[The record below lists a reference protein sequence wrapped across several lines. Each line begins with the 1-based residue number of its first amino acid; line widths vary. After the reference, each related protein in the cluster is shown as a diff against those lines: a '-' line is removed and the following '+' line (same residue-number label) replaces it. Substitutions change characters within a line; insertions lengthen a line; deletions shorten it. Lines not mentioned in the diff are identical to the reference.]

1 MDERETACGKTYLLC
16 NEEHPVH
23 RCRCR
28 RPAGHDTHHEGPQG
42 RDDILWTNDGGTLR
56 TIRRQTPTPEEAA
69 QAMGVLRAEQR
80 ARETDEPTEK
90 AAVVALGL
98 PLAIGIILLRP
109 YAVLQV
115 AAWYGY
121 GPGPTVRAVLV
132 LMAVFLIL
140 GAGRAK
146 GTPRGYQLLRNLCST
161 YLWVGV
167 AVGLAWL
174 FR

>member
-1 MDERETACGKTYLLC
+1 MRACEICREV
-16 NEEHPVH
+16 HPVH
-23 RCRCR
+23 GCQCR
-28 RPAGHDTHHEGPQG
+28 RPAGHDTHHQAAQG
-42 RDDILWTNDGGTLR
+42 RDDILWTNDDGTLR

-69 QAMGVLRAEQR
+69 QAMDALRAGQR
-80 ARETDEPTEK
+80 AREADDEPAEK

-109 YAVLQV
+109 YAMLQV

-121 GPGPTVRAVLV
+121 GPGPTARAVLV
-132 LMAVFLIL
+132 LMAVLLIW

-146 GTPRGYQLLRNLCST
+146 KDVPRGYQVLRNLLSA
-161 YLWVGV
+161 YLWIGV

-174 FR
+174 FRAWEAM

>member
-1 MDERETACGKTYLLC
+1 MTDERETACGET
-16 NEEHPVH
+16 HPVH
-23 RCRCR
+23 RCLCR
-28 RPAGHDTHHEGPQG
+28 RPAGHDTHHQAAQG
-42 RDDILWTNDGGTLR
+42 RDDILWTNDHGTLR
-56 TIRRQTPTPEEAA
+56 TIRRQTPTPEDAA
-69 QAMGVLRAEQR
+69 QVMDALRTEP
-80 ARETDEPTEK
+80 ARGTDEPAEK

-98 PLAIGIILLRP
+98 PLALGIVLLRP

-132 LMAVFLIL
+132 LLAVLLIL
-140 GAGRAK
+140 GAARWRPAK
-146 GTPRGYQLLRNLCST
+146 YLPRGYQVLRNLCSA
-161 YLWVGV
+161 YLWIGV